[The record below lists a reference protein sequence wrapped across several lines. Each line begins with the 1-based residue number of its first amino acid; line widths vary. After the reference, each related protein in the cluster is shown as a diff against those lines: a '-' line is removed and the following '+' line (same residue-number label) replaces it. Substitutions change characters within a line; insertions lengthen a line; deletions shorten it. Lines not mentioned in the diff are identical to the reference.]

1 MRNVLVAGGAGGVGE
16 GIVRALLALDGVRVI
31 VTSRREERLAQ
42 LRGYLGD
49 LADPRRLIGI
59 AGNAGAPHAAKTIAE
74 HIRTEFGR
82 LDVAI
87 PSLGGWWQGGPLL
100 DVDPTTWEA
109 VRTEMLD
116 THVAFAQAFIP
127 ELLRQ
132 PGGTYLALGG
142 GAALFPVP
150 NASIVS
156 IAAAAQL
163 MLTRALAAELAGRDV
178 RILELVVNGPVR
190 TREWEAVAQPDWITA
205 DEVGTVV
212 AELVRDGTTT
222 WPVRRHHGAILM
234 MNPTRPSCAVE
245 GTNARRRRRRSFG
258 FRWGE
263 RTNRR

>member
-42 LRGYLGD
+42 LREYVGE
-49 LADPRRLIGI
+49 LADAQRLIGI
-59 AGNAGAPHAAKTIAE
+59 VGNAGESRAAKTIAE
-74 HIRTEFGR
+74 RIRAEFGR

-100 DVDPTTWEA
+100 EVDATTWEA
-109 VRTEMLD
+109 VRAEMLD

-127 ELLRQ
+127 ELLRE
-132 PGGTYLALGG
+132 PGGLYLGIGG
-142 GAALFPVP
+142 SAALFPVP

-163 MLTRALAAELAGRDV
+163 MLTRALAAELADRDV
-178 RILELVVNGPVR
+178 RVLELVVNGPVR
-190 TREWEAVAQPDWITA
+190 TREWKTVAQPDWITA

-212 AELVRDGTTT
+212 AELVHDATTA
-222 WPVRRHHGAILM
+222 WPVRRHHGAILV
-234 MNPTRPSCAVE
+234 MNPRDP
-245 GTNARRRRRRSFG
+245 G
-258 FRWGE
+258 
-263 RTNRR
+263 

>member
-16 GIVRALLALDGVRVI
+16 AIVRALLARTDVRVI

-42 LRGYLGD
+42 LREYVGELT
-49 LADPRRLIGI
+49 DPRRLIGI
-59 AGNAGAPHAAKTIAE
+59 VGNAGESRAAKTIAQR
-74 HIRTEFGR
+74 IRAEFGR

-100 DVDPTTWEA
+100 EVDPVTWEA
-109 VRTEMLD
+109 VRAEMLD

-127 ELLRQ
+127 ELLRE
-132 PGGTYLALGG
+132 PGGLYLGIGG

-163 MLTRALAAELAGRDV
+163 MLTRALAAELADRDV

-190 TREWEAVAQPDWITA
+190 TREWEAVAERDWITA
-205 DEVGTVV
+205 DDVGTVV
-212 AELVRDGTTT
+212 AELIHDGETQ
-222 WPVRRHHGAILM
+222 WPLRRHHGAILL
-234 MNPTRPSCAVE
+234 MNPK
-245 GTNARRRRRRSFG
+245 RR
-258 FRWGE
+258 E
-263 RTNRR
+263 PD

>member
-1 MRNVLVAGGAGGVGE
+1 VRNVLVAGGAGGVGE
-16 GIVRALLALDGVRVI
+16 GIVRALLAIDDLRVI
-31 VTSRREERLAQ
+31 VTSRRAERLAQ
-42 LRGYLGD
+42 LREHVGD
-49 LADPRRLIGI
+49 VADPQRLIGI
-59 AGNAGAPHAAKTIAE
+59 VGNAGEPRAAKTIAE
-74 HIRTEFGR
+74 RIRAEFGG

-100 DVDPTTWEA
+100 DVDPATWEA

-127 ELLRQ
+127 ELLRS
-132 PGGTYLALGG
+132 PGGLYLGIGG

-163 MLTRALAAELAGRDV
+163 MLTRALAAELADRDV

-205 DEVGTVV
+205 DDLGTVV
-212 AELVRDGTTT
+212 AQLIRDGETQ
-222 WPVRRHHGAILM
+222 WPLRRHHGAILVM
-234 MNPTRPSCAVE
+234 DQKGRPRPESREA
-245 GTNARRRRRRSFG
+245 T
-258 FRWGE
+258 
-263 RTNRR
+263 T

>member
-16 GIVRALLALDGVRVI
+16 GIVRALLAEDDVRVI
-31 VTSRREERLAQ
+31 VTSRRAERLAQ
-42 LRGYLGD
+42 LRGYVGE
-49 LADPRRLIGI
+49 LADPQRLIGI
-59 AGNAGAPHAAKTIAE
+59 AGNAGEPHAAKTIAQQ
-74 HIRTEFGR
+74 IRAEVGG

-87 PSLGGWWQGGPLL
+87 PSLGGWWQGGSLL
-100 DVDPTTWEA
+100 DVDPVTWEA

-132 PGGTYLALGG
+132 PGGLYLGIGG
-142 GAALFPVP
+142 GAAFSPVP

-163 MLTRALAAELAGRDV
+163 MLTRALATELTDRDV

-212 AELVRDGTTT
+212 ADLVRDGTTHRSLQ
-222 WPVRRHHGAILM
+222 RRHGSILV
-234 MNPTRPSCAVE
+234 MNPREFVV
-245 GTNARRRRRRSFG
+245 
-258 FRWGE
+258 
-263 RTNRR
+263 

>member
-16 GIVRALLALDGVRVI
+16 GIVRALLAADDLRVI
-31 VTSRREERLAQ
+31 VTSRRAERLAQ
-42 LRGYLGD
+42 LREDAGE

-59 AGNAGAPHAAKTIAE
+59 VGNAGEPRGAKAIAE
-74 HIRTEFGR
+74 RIRDEFGG

-100 DVDPTTWEA
+100 KVDPVTWEA

-116 THVAFAQAFIP
+116 THVAFARAFVP

-132 PGGTYLALGG
+132 PGGLYLGIGG
-142 GAALFPVP
+142 GAAFFPVP
-150 NASIVS
+150 GSSIVS

-163 MLTRALAAELAGRDV
+163 MLTRALAAELADRDV

-205 DEVGTVV
+205 AEIGTVV
-212 AELVRDGTTT
+212 AELVHYGATRWPLQRRD
-222 WPVRRHHGAILM
+222 GAILTM
-234 MNPTRPSCAVE
+234 QPLARIE
-245 GTNARRRRRRSFG
+245 GT
-258 FRWGE
+258 
-263 RTNRR
+263 

>member
-16 GIVRALLALDGVRVI
+16 GIVRALLSTDDLRVI
-31 VTSRREERLAQ
+31 VTSRREERFAQ
-42 LRGYLGD
+42 LRDHLGE
-49 LADPRRLIGI
+49 LADPQRLIGI
-59 AGNAGAPHAAKTIAE
+59 IGNAGEPSAAKTIAE
-74 HIRTEFGR
+74 RIRGEFGA
-82 LDVAI
+82 LEIAI
-87 PSLGGWWQGGPLL
+87 PSLGGWWQDGPLL
-100 DVDPTTWEA
+100 DVDPMTWEA

-132 PGGTYLALGG
+132 RGGLYLGIGG
-142 GAALFPVP
+142 GAAFFPVP

-163 MLTRALAAELAGRDV
+163 MLTRALAAELADRDI

-212 AELVRDGTTT
+212 TDLIRDGETR
-222 WPVRRHHGAILM
+222 WPLQRRHGAILV
-234 MNPTRPSCAVE
+234 MNPIRRPS
-245 GTNARRRRRRSFG
+245 G
-258 FRWGE
+258 
-263 RTNRR
+263 

>member
-16 GIVRALLALDGVRVI
+16 GIVRALLALDDVRVI
-31 VTSRREERLAQ
+31 VTSRREERLEE
-42 LRGYLGD
+42 LREHIGGLV
-49 LADPRRLIGI
+49 DPSRLIGI
-59 AGNAGAPHAAKTIAE
+59 AGNAGEQHAAKTIAE
-74 HIRTEFGR
+74 RIHAEFGG

-100 DVDPTTWEA
+100 DVEPATWEA

-132 PGGTYLALGG
+132 PGGMYLGIGG

-163 MLTRALAAELAGRDV
+163 MLTRALATELADRDIRV
-178 RILELVVNGPVR
+178 LELVVNGPVR
-190 TREWEAVAQPDWITA
+190 TREWEAAAQPDWITA
-205 DEVGTVV
+205 DDVGTVV
-212 AELVRDGTTT
+212 AELVDDGETR
-222 WPVRRHHGAILM
+222 WAVERPHGGILV
-234 MNPTRPSCAVE
+234 MNPV
-245 GTNARRRRRRSFG
+245 
-258 FRWGE
+258 
-263 RTNRR
+263 

>member
-16 GIVRALLALDGVRVI
+16 GVVRALLATDDLRVI

-42 LRGYLGD
+42 LRGYLGV
-49 LADPRRLIGI
+49 LADPQRLIGI
-59 AGNAGAPHAAKTIAE
+59 AGNAGEPRAAKMIADR
-74 HIRTEFGR
+74 IRAEFGG

-87 PSLGGWWQGGPLL
+87 ASLGGWWQGGPLL

-127 ELLRQ
+127 EILRQ
-132 PGGTYLALGG
+132 PGGLYLGIGG

-163 MLTRALAAELAGRDV
+163 MLTRALAAELADRDI

-190 TREWEAVAQPDWITA
+190 TREWETVAQPHWITA
-205 DEVGTVV
+205 DEVGTVI
-212 AELVRDGTTT
+212 AELIREDATH
-222 WPVRRHHGAILM
+222 WPLQRRHGAILV
-234 MNPTRPSCAVE
+234 MNPQTRSTQAPQ
-245 GTNARRRRRRSFG
+245 
-258 FRWGE
+258 
-263 RTNRR
+263 

>member
-16 GIVRALLALDGVRVI
+16 GIVRALLAIDDLRVI
-31 VTSRREERLAQ
+31 VTSRRAERLAQ
-42 LRGYLGD
+42 LREHVGD
-49 LADPRRLIGI
+49 MADPQRLIGI
-59 AGNAGAPHAAKTIAE
+59 VGNAGEPRAAKTIAE
-74 HIRTEFGR
+74 RIRAEFGG

-100 DVDPTTWEA
+100 DVDPATWEA

-127 ELLRQ
+127 ELLRS
-132 PGGTYLALGG
+132 PGALYLGIGG

-163 MLTRALAAELAGRDV
+163 MLTRALAAELAECDV
-178 RILELVVNGPVR
+178 RVLELVVNGPVR
-190 TREWEAVAQPDWITA
+190 TREWETVAQPDWITA

-212 AELVRDGTTT
+212 AELVRDGETR
-222 WPVRRHHGAILM
+222 WPLRRHHGAILVM
-234 MNPTRPSCAVE
+234 DPKSRQP
-245 GTNARRRRRRSFG
+245 G
-258 FRWGE
+258 
-263 RTNRR
+263 